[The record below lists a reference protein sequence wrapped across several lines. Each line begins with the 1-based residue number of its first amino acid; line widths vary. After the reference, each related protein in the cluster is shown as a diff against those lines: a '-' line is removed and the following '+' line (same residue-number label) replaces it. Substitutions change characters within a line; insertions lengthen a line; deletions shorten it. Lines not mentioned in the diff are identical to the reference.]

1 VADDG
6 VFPRR
11 RPACGKD
18 EIEHGPHEYPKDGKI
33 SDLRHC
39 AGWTRAEADVCVML
53 RRVHETMLEKNP
65 PDGSKTFRLEC
76 GLAVV
81 RALLGVFLPAEPGGR
96 LEAVFGAELLMVSG
110 GDPGGWRLAE
120 SPPPVAAGS
129 VRPLPGLGHVVPGV
143 RHRRHGDGVHVGAGR
158 RLGGGGNRDGGG
170 DRTRGAQGEDGLDED
185 GPGRT
190 HGMLPS

>member
-1 VADDG
+1 MADG
-6 VFPRR
+6 VVPRR

-18 EIEHGPHEYPKDGKI
+18 ELEHGPHEYAVAGNLA
-33 SDLRHC
+33 DLRHC

-53 RRVHETMLEKNP
+53 RRVHEAMLEKNP

-81 RALLGVFLPAEPGGR
+81 RALLGVFLPEQAGER

-129 VRPLPGLGHVVPGV
+129 VRPLHVVPGV
-143 RHRRHGDGVHVGAGR
+143 GHRRDGDGVHVGTGR
-158 RLGGGGNRDGGG
+158 RRGGRGNRDGGG
-170 DRTRGAQGEDGLDED
+170 DSAGGAEGEDGLDED
-185 GPGRT
+185 DPGCA
-190 HGMLPS
+190 HGVLPS